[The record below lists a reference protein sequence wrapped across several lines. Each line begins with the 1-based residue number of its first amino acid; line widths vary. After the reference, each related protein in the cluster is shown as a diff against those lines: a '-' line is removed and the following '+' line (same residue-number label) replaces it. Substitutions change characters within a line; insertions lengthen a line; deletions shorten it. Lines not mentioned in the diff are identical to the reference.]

1 MNTTS
6 VRPHSL
12 LAALL
17 ASAAISRY
25 MSRSRSR
32 LGSSAAMSTSTSVSA
47 PSCVLTAVNC
57 GGVTCVTVL
66 PPPRPAPHCAAAPRS

>member
-12 LAALL
+12 WAALL

-32 LGSSAAMSTSTSVSA
+32 LGSSAAMSTSTSVSSSELWRCHLCYCVA
-47 PSCVLTAVNC
+47 PATARTSLRC
-57 GGVTCVTVL
+57 STE
-66 PPPRPAPHCAAAPRS
+66 